1 MSQKKKKSKNTT
13 VKEAVPFLKEL
24 SGVDDV
30 MKYIE
35 GDTRDGVNDA
45 AEKRISELE
54 EEAANAETVTIIEV
68 DYQLVKDL
76 KKVVTE
82 KVNAD
87 KKQRGMSQPNAI
99 DKALISAKKSL
110 ELLFK

>member
-1 MSQKKKKSKNTT
+1 
-13 VKEAVPFLKEL
+13 
-24 SGVDDV
+24 
-30 MKYIE
+30 
-35 GDTRDGVNDA
+35 
-45 AEKRISELE
+45 
-54 EEAANAETVTIIEV
+54 V